1 MPVSR
6 REGLQTHDGR
16 TPRAS
21 QAVATRLV
29 LNYNLSILGPLR
41 MQEEIHAV
49 VVGKDWQVIRTYLGA
64 GDDGLA

>member
-1 MPVSR
+1 
-6 REGLQTHDGR
+6 
-16 TPRAS
+16 
-21 QAVATRLV
+21 VATRLV

-41 MQEEIHAV
+41 MQEESHAV